1 MGFRLFARYGT
12 SWPCIEIME
21 IKSLA
26 SGSSGNCYW
35 ISDGKTQLLIE
46 AGIPIKQ
53 IRKGLGYGLSYVDS
67 CLLSHSHK
75 DHSLAVADLITAGI
89 KVYASEP
96 TWATLSLD
104 ASVLSPSYSFMV
116 KPDLR
121 YEIGTWVVQPF
132 DVKHDVLGAL
142 GFVCDSGSE
151 RLVYIT
157 DTPYCKYHFD
167 NVTHLMIEAN
177 YSLDL
182 LQENRSTGEID
193 RSVTNRVL
201 DSHMSIDAVKRFLS
215 AHDLSK
221 IVEIW
226 LLHLST
232 ANADRERFRSEI
244 EQHTGK
250 LVKVA

>member
-1 MGFRLFARYGT
+1 V
-12 SWPCIEIME
+12 E

-35 ISDGKTQLLIE
+35 VSDGQTQLLIE
-46 AGIPIKQ
+46 CGLPIKQ

-75 DHSLAVADLITAGI
+75 DHSKAVADMITAGV
-89 KVYASEP
+89 KVHASEA
-96 TWATLSLD
+96 TWLALALD
-104 ASVLSPSYSFMV
+104 ASVLSPSYSLV
-116 KPDLR
+116 VNPDKR
-121 YEIGTWVVQPF
+121 YEVGTWIVQPF
-132 DVKHDVLGAL
+132 DVKHDVPGSL
-142 GFVCDSGSE
+142 GFVCDSGNE

-182 LQENRSTGEID
+182 LQENRSSGEID

-215 AHDLSK
+215 AHDLSR
-221 IVEIW
+221 IVEVW
-226 LLHLST
+226 LLHLSA
-232 ANADRERFRSEI
+232 ANADRERFRLEI
-244 EQHTGK
+244 QQHTGK

>member
-1 MGFRLFARYGT
+1 VQ
-12 SWPCIEIME
+12 

-26 SGSSGNCYW
+26 SGSSGNAYW
-35 ISDGKTQLLIE
+35 VSDGQTQLLIE
-46 AGIPIKQ
+46 AGLPIRQ
-53 IRKGLGYGLSYVDS
+53 LRKGLGYGLSYIEA

-75 DHSLAVADLITAGI
+75 DHSKAVSDILTAGV

-96 TWATLSLD
+96 TWASMALD
-104 ASVLSPSYSFMV
+104 AGVLSPSFSFSV

-121 YEIGTWVVQPF
+121 YTIGSWIVQPF
-132 DVKHDVLGAL
+132 DVKHDVPGAL
-142 GFVCDSGSE
+142 GFVCDCMVGEYRQKLPE

-182 LQENRSTGEID
+182 LQENRSAGEID